1 MHQEPPTFSTHGRR
15 WRGLLIYSCPPLRVD
30 EFLTPIPRGG
40 GGLIRSKCSESRKA
54 PAASLTRPC
63 GVCACCGSRCHSL
76 RRLHPASPSPPLPV
90 EFSIAAPIFIFP
102 SDLPY
107 KVSLSLSPLSLSL
120 LYLSPLSLSSLS
132 LSLSLSLLVQQLQI
146 GSHPVLLRTAALE
159 LDMSV

>member
-76 RRLHPASPSPPLPV
+76 RRLHPPTSPPLPPLPSLSNSALQRQFL
-90 EFSIAAPIFIFP
+90 FSQVIFLI
-102 SDLPY
+102 
-107 KVSLSLSPLSLSL
+107 KSLSLSLLYLSLSSISLRSLSPLSLSL
-120 LYLSPLSLSSLS
+120 SLS
-132 LSLSLSLLVQQLQI
+132 LSWCSSSKLVLTQFCYVQQ
-146 GSHPVLLRTAALE
+146 R
-159 LDMSV
+159 